1 VGVNHKLRPLV
12 LGFGF
17 VLLMSPFARGA
28 DPSIDY
34 FYPQTLKATIYA
46 DASLKQ
52 VLFTFVRTA
61 TNSGSTIHVQRDF
74 NLPNGTL
81 VARERV
87 DYEKGQLKS
96 FVLEEMQT
104 GAKGSAMV
112 QSSGGDAK
120 MNFKFTQGAT
130 KKNGSEKFLNE
141 ILVSDMVGPYIAAH
155 WDTLTKG
162 GTVKCRLVA
171 ASRAET
177 VGFKFFKESDM
188 TWQGKPIM
196 NVTMQPSSIIIAQL
210 VAPLHFYIEKD
221 GQHRVLQYIGR
232 TTPSIRKNGKWED
245 LDAVSVFDWK

>member
-1 VGVNHKLRPLV
+1 M

-17 VLLMSPFARGA
+17 ALLLSPFARGA

-34 FYPQTLKATIYA
+34 FNPQTLKGTVYA

-61 TNSGSTIHVQRDF
+61 TNSGSTIHVERDF
-74 NLPNGTL
+74 NLPDGKL
-81 VARERV
+81 AAREQV
-87 DYEKGQLKS
+87 VYENNQLKS
-96 FVLEEMQT
+96 FMLEELQT

-120 MNFKFTQGAT
+120 MNFNFTQGTT

-162 GTVKCRLVA
+162 GTVKCRLVSV
-171 ASRAET
+171 SRAET
-177 VGFKFFKESDM
+177 VGFKFFKESDT
-188 TWQGKPIM
+188 TWHGKPAMI
-196 NVTMQPSSIIIAQL
+196 VTMQPSSIIIAQL
-210 VAPLHFYIEKD
+210 VAPLHFVFEKE
-221 GQHRVLQYIGR
+221 GQHHVLQYTGR
-232 TTPSIRKNGKWED
+232 TTPSIRKNGKWDD
-245 LDAVSVFDWK
+245 LDAVTVFEWK